1 MLKRSKWLG
10 VVAVS
15 LLGGLGCSEEAEVP
29 RTETDAGADSAVVDS
44 AVVDSGAPP
53 VDSGEDSGS
62 EVSTDAGT
70 EKDCLATPGTDP
82 FFTLEDA
89 SKCVVARYDVASG
102 SLGSLTWGRHK
113 GPLGFSSGATPAL
126 VRYEVPA
133 TATGTLT
140 SKRTEIAVPS
150 VPMGAFWGGAAYDLP
165 FFGWTAFS
173 YTGTGA
179 GFPGEV
185 LLADSAGALTRYHV
199 NGFFAAAVVG
209 SAAGGRV
216 VHTSVG
222 PLSAMKSTE
231 NAGGVYAADSCGA
244 GKLLP
249 EGDAS
254 CAAPQKLS
262 TWEAG
267 SSGPIAA
274 DPDDNVFAILS
285 KFGGKQELRGFER
298 STIARGGKATEG
310 TAIFSDDQYTSDL
323 VADGRAL
330 YWQPNDSKTFSPV
343 DVMTIGYSVDAAA
356 KKIAPSGAPKT
367 FLKMK
372 TPGTSVAL
380 VRDHQRRLWVA
391 VAAPAT
397 GDAGPTSS
405 VLFVLR
411 AKNP

>member
-1 MLKRSKWLG
+1 MFERNKWLG
-10 VVAVS
+10 VVAVT
-15 LLGGLGCSEEAEVP
+15 LLGCSEEAEVP
-29 RTETDAGADSAVVDS
+29 RAEADAGSDSALVDS
-44 AVVDSGAPP
+44 GAVDSGAPL
-53 VDSGEDSGS
+53 EDSGA
-62 EVSTDAGT
+62 EVQADAGT
-70 EKDCLATPGTDP
+70 EKDCLAEPGEGP

-89 SKCVVARYDVASG
+89 TRCVVARYDVASG
-102 SLGSLTWGRHK
+102 ALGSLTWGRHN
-113 GPLGFSSGATPAL
+113 GPLGFSGGATPAL

-133 TATGTLT
+133 APTGALT
-140 SKRTEIAVPS
+140 PKRTELSVPS
-150 VPMGAFWGGAAYDLP
+150 VPTSAFWGAAAYDLP

-173 YTGTGA
+173 YTGSGA

-185 LLADSAGALTRYHV
+185 LLADSTGALTRYHV

-209 SAAGGRV
+209 GATGGRV

-222 PLSAMKSTE
+222 ALSPTKTAD
-231 NAGGVYAADSCGA
+231 NAGGVYVADSCGV

-249 EGDAS
+249 EGDAT
-254 CAAPQKLS
+254 CTAPQKIA

-267 SSGPIAA
+267 SSGPVAS
-274 DPDDNVFAILS
+274 DPDENVFAILS
-285 KFGGKQELRGFER
+285 SFGGKQELRGFER

-310 TAIFSDDQYTSDL
+310 NTIFSDDQYTSDL

-343 DVMTIGYSVDAAA
+343 DVMTIGYSVDASA
-356 KKIAPSGAPKT
+356 KKIAPAGAPKT

-372 TPGTSVAL
+372 TPGTAVAL
-380 VRDHQRRLWVA
+380 VRDHARRIWVG

-411 AKNP
+411 ARNP